1 MTNNDEVKRDIAILI
16 EIIYEMYLKDLK
28 SGNMANKLLKSYG
41 KICKRRGFINGYK
54 NPTLFNIGKWI

>member
-1 MTNNDEVKRDIAILI
+1 MLEQEEIQIAVNKFI

-28 SGNMANKLLKSYG
+28 SGNMANKSLKSYG

-54 NPTLFNIGKWI
+54 NPTLFNIGK